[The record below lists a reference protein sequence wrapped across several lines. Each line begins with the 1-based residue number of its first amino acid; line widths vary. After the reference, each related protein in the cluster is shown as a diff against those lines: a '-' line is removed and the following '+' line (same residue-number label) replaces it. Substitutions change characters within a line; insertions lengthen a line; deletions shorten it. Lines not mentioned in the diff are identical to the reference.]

1 MNEYQDY
8 TIEQLVTTA
17 WINQNLEELGKMFR
31 AAVKRTEEPEA
42 TLKEINGAA
51 SIAIQL
57 AYIYC
62 KKNNIQ

>member
-8 TIEQLVTTA
+8 TIEQLITTA
-17 WINQNLEELGKMFR
+17 WISQNLEELGKMFR

-42 TLKEINGAA
+42 TLKEINGATN
-51 SIAIQL
+51 IAIQL

-62 KKNNIQ
+62 KQNNIQ